1 MKLEDI
7 ATIEPG
13 LVTTRK
19 KANIKYEIKEVYKA
33 LSLNA
38 IDEYGSIDEEGLS
51 KFESIE
57 KLSQQYFTRE
67 GDILVRL
74 NDPFTSVYIDKT
86 KEGILIPS
94 YFVKL
99 TINDNN
105 FRPGYIAWYLNS
117 NKVKRAFLRS
127 QSGTLVP
134 SINQR
139 VIKDIDIPVKTIVE
153 QENILNLYKLYL
165 REVELMKNLIEERLK
180 QFNGYT
186 EKLLKK

>member
-105 FRPGYIAWYLNS
+105 FKAGYIAWYLNS

-153 QENILNLYKLYL
+153 QENILNLYNLYL
-165 REVELMKNLIEERLK
+165 REVELMKKLIEERSK

-186 EKLLKK
+186 EKHLKK